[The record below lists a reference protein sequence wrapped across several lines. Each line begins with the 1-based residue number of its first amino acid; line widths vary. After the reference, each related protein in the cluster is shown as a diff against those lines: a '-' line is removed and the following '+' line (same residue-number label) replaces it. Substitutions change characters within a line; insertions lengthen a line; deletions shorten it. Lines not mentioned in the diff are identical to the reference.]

1 MPTTGTF
8 PALICK
14 NIRILAHTVDIEPGS
29 PENTITSIDVFNDH
43 GVLLGEV
50 RPAPRPGWWIGTHEA
65 DPPSPELS
73 SYGDA
78 VRWVD
83 VMAHRYHR
91 PSHRDTAPEHD
102 GCTAPHRTADGYT
115 DCDGRPL

>member
-1 MPTTGTF
+1 MSTLIPPPPGSGSF

-14 NIRILAHTVDIEPGS
+14 NIRITAHTVDIKPDG
-29 PENTITSIDVFNDH
+29 PENKIISIDVFNDH
-43 GVLLGEV
+43 DVLLGHV
-50 RPAPRPGWWIGTHEA
+50 KPAARPGWWIGTTLRDD

-83 VMAHRYHR
+83 VMAHRH
-91 PSHRDTAPEHD
+91 
-102 GCTAPHRTADGYT
+102 
-115 DCDGRPL
+115 